1 MEMDNPLSQKE
12 RKKQVL
18 VEHKSCWIR
27 LLIPMKMPNGIV
39 EFCIKLDIDG
49 LLPFYS
55 VVIFVVAIV
64 FLPPLSP
71 LFSRILIHM

>member
-1 MEMDNPLSQKE
+1 
-12 RKKQVL
+12 
-18 VEHKSCWIR
+18 
-27 LLIPMKMPNGIV
+27 MKMPNGIV